1 MSILDDLKAA
11 GVVLTDDQKEMYE
24 LDEML
29 SMEQEEN
36 AQNYG
41 LILRLRKELEV
52 VKEERDE
59 LKEKLC
65 EFDPDF
71 GDLSAN
77 SDRGYEMKYD

>member
-41 LILRLRKELEV
+41 LILRLRKE
-52 VKEERDE
+52 
-59 LKEKLC
+59 
-65 EFDPDF
+65 
-71 GDLSAN
+71 S
-77 SDRGYEMKYD
+77 